1 MINEY
6 NVPFNKFI
14 CSPNYKSTVAVTK
27 SQSASIVSEGRTHDE
42 MRVTLIKNIR
52 PDIKIDSWGNAI
64 NPNESFYNGN
74 LFVLSEPSG
83 TLVELSKQELLS
95 AEQFECLKEILLLIK
110 DYNETIKNR
119 GYGRIYTLTV
129 LNLNDNIDI
138 KSGDYEQNID
148 ELITLLGNNITDDY
162 ELANEVIIGREFEL
176 MQRQSM

>member
-14 CSPNYKSTVAVTK
+14 CSTNYKSVIAITKRQCATLVA
-27 SQSASIVSEGRTHDE
+27 QGITHDE
-42 MRVTLIKNIR
+42 MRTTLIKKIR
-52 PDIKIDSWGNAI
+52 PDIKIDCWGNAI
-64 NPNESFYNGN
+64 NPSQSFNNGN

-110 DYNETIKNR
+110 EYNETIKNR
-119 GYGRIYTLTV
+119 GYGSFYNLIV